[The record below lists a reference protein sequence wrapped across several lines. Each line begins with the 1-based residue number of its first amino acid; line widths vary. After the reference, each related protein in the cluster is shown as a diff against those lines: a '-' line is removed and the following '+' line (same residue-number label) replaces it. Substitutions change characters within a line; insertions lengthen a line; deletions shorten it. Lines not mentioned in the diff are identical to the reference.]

1 MKKQNLYL
9 LLFSILAACTDID
22 TTQVGAGNADHQ
34 VTACIRSISCG
45 PRVSDDKTQT
55 TFQTGDPIL
64 IGWEAT
70 AAYRYSYS
78 GSEGLF
84 TPADNNAKGLW
95 SKLIEN
101 GSNKVDVYAWYDPNA
116 TSSSG
121 TLPADNSTLSVKT
134 DQSTEENYM
143 SGLYMAAHKEVE
155 ATASTLE
162 FTFQHLVSR
171 IRLSIDF
178 NDKAIEESD
187 IQDAVVK
194 MRLHASASIGKDQTS
209 KDYQLTVPSSSSG
222 PADDI
227 TFLTTTEMGTSHLDC
242 ICLLPPQSL
251 DEKNPITIVLGK
263 GKEYTCTLDKSLAL
277 SAGQEVA
284 LSIKIETEGTDIY
297 KPVVTAIPKTELS
310 SYYGNR
316 LLCAKQDIQ
325 STGDTLRRLY
335 VYEKQADDSWGN
347 PMRIC
352 KSLDS
357 EEALALSTIKCLDI
371 CRDYVALG
379 TLDTPQAKGQ
389 IYFCKRDK
397 NTGKWYKV
405 AGPIDR
411 NSYAIAINE
420 HFLVA
425 GASGNDVTIY
435 PITEEGEFDLKN
447 ATQTNKFAG
456 FKLRLADNDIVC
468 SSTSLYQL
476 TLNKDGKVDVDL
488 KVEFKNVT
496 RASSSDGKKVIL
508 QTNGK
513 VIKIYN
519 IDTKEDENIDNPPTA
534 GVGLPVA
541 IYGDYALA
549 GGGDDGDSGNFFNG
563 QQVNWLVLLY
573 YNGTKWIRIGAV
585 DDPDSFLNLLKT
597 YTSDET
603 IQNVTSLAGT
613 GIVMKGTRASITSEG
628 VTYFVENIDKIVD
641 AWLTDNP

>member
-64 IGWEAT
+64 IGWET
-70 AAYRYSYS
+70 TAYRYSYS

-84 TPADNNAKGLW
+84 TPADNDAKGLW
-95 SKLIEN
+95 SKLIAN
-101 GSNKVDVYAWYDPNA
+101 GSNKVDVYAWYDPDA

-121 TLPADNSTLSVKT
+121 TLPADDSILSVKT

-143 SGLYMAAHKEVE
+143 SGLYMAAHQQVE

-227 TFLTTTEMGTSHLDC
+227 TFLTTTEVGTSHLDC

-263 GKEYTCTLDKSLAL
+263 GKEYTCTLDKSLTL
-277 SAGQEVA
+277 PAGQEVA
-284 LSIKIETEGTDIY
+284 LSIDIKTEGTDIY
-297 KPVVTAIPKTELS
+297 KPVVTIIPKTVAS

-316 LLCAKQDIQ
+316 LLCVKQETDG
-325 STGDTLRRLY
+325 SYRLY

-347 PMRIC
+347 PMTIYE
-352 KSLDS
+352 SLDGGN
-357 EEALALSTIKCLDI
+357 ALSLSSFYCLDI
-371 CRDYVALG
+371 CRDYVAVG
-379 TLDTPQAKGQ
+379 TSNTTGGK

-397 NTGKWYKV
+397 STGKWYKS

-411 NSYAIAINE
+411 SSYAIVINE

-425 GASGNDVTIY
+425 GTAGGNVTIY
-435 PITEEGEFDLKN
+435 PITENGELDSEN
-447 ATQTNKFAG
+447 ATITTDFDG
-456 FKLRLADNDIVC
+456 FKLRLADNNVLC
-468 SSTSLYQL
+468 AKMSLHQL
-476 TLNKDGKVDVDL
+476 ALDAEGKAT
-488 KVEFKNVT
+488 VT
-496 RASSSDGKKVIL
+496 TIKAFPATGKALRASSSDGKKVIL
-508 QTNGK
+508 QEDGEI
-513 VIKIYN
+513 VRIYN
-519 IDTKEDENIDNPPTA
+519 IATDSFETIETPTTA

-549 GGGDDGDSGNFFNG
+549 GGDANALDGNSFNG
-563 QQVNWLVLLY
+563 QGINWLVLLY
-573 YNGTKWIRIGAV
+573 YDGTKWIRIGAV
-585 DDPDSFLNLLKT
+585 DDPNSFLNLLKT

-603 IQNVTSLAGT
+603 IQSVTSLVGG
-613 GIVMKGTRASITSEG
+613 GIVMKGTRASITSGG

-641 AWLTDNP
+641 AWLADNPKY

>member
-64 IGWEAT
+64 IGWEAI

-84 TPADNNAKGLW
+84 TPADNNAKDLW

-101 GSNKVDVYAWYDPNA
+101 GSNKVDVYAWYDPDA

-143 SGLYMAAHKEVE
+143 SGLYMAAHKQVE
-155 ATASTLE
+155 ATASTLD
-162 FTFQHLVSR
+162 FTFKHLVSR

-209 KDYQLTVPSSSSG
+209 KDYQLTVPSSPSG

-227 TFLTTTEMGTSHLDC
+227 TFFTTTEVGTSHLDC
-242 ICLLPPQSL
+242 ICLLPPQKL

-263 GKEYTCTLDKSLAL
+263 GKEYTCTLDKSLTL
-277 SAGQEVA
+277 SAGQEVV
-284 LSIKIETEGTDIY
+284 LSIDIKTEGTDIY
-297 KPVVTAIPKTELS
+297 KPVVTIIPKTVAS

-316 LLCAKQDIQ
+316 LLCVKQEADG
-325 STGDTLRRLY
+325 SYRLY

-347 PMRIC
+347 PMTIYE
-352 KSLDS
+352 SLDGGN
-357 EEALALSTIKCLDI
+357 ALSLSSFYCLDI
-371 CRDYVALG
+371 CRDYVAVG
-379 TLDTPQAKGQ
+379 TNQSTEGK

-397 NTGKWYKV
+397 STGKWYKS

-411 NSYAIAINE
+411 SSYAIVINE

-425 GASGNDVTIY
+425 GASGRDVTIY
-435 PITEEGEFDLKN
+435 PITEIGELDLKN

-476 TLNKDGKVDVDL
+476 TLNKDGKVDVDQ
-488 KVEFKNVT
+488 KAAFNDVR

-508 QTNGK
+508 QTDGNK
-513 VIKIYN
+513 VIKIHN
-519 IDTKEDENIDNPPTA
+519 LDTGKDENIDNPPTA

-549 GGGDDGDSGNFFNG
+549 GGGADDDSGNSFNG
-563 QQVNWLVLLY
+563 RQVNWLVLLY

-585 DDPDSFLNLLKT
+585 DDPDSFLKLLKT

-613 GIVMKGTRASITSEG
+613 GIVMKGTRASITSGG